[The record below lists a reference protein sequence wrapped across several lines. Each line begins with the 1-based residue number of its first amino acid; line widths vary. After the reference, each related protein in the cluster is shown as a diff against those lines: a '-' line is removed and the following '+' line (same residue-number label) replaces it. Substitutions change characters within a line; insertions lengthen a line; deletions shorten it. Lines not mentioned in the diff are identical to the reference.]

1 MLLQEYLKKMKELQA
16 KVNSMEKQL
25 SDKDD
30 AEQNNE
36 LANEQISTLQDMLK
50 QKTLELSDAATRI
63 DELEYSSKENRTLE
77 ELTQKHAS
85 ELESHKEEILKLQT
99 KSDQYFM
106 MLSEA
111 HERAEFLEKSEKN
124 AEIVEDLKATH
135 AHELDSYK
143 EQISLLQDTLKQK
156 LVELDEATESLN
168 AMKER
173 EKGEFNPKTFLI
185 NQYQKCTY
193 RIVLLFDIYA
203 HVIL

>member
-63 DELEYSSKENRTLE
+63 DVLEEYSKENHTIE
-77 ELTQKHAS
+77 ELAQKHAT
-85 ELESHKEEILKLQT
+85 ELESHKEELLKVQT
-99 KSDQYFM
+99 RSDQYFM
-106 MLSEA
+106 MLSEC
-111 HERAEFLEKSEKN
+111 HERGEFLEKSEKN
-124 AEIVEDLKATH
+124 AKIVVEDLKATH

-156 LVELDEATESLN
+156 LAELDEATEGLD
-168 AMKER
+168 AMRER
-173 EKGEFNPKTFLI
+173 EKGEFNSNIFLK
-185 NQYQKCTY
+185 NPCQNALTK
-193 RIVLLFDIYA
+193 
-203 HVIL
+203 

>member
-50 QKTLELSDAATRI
+50 QKTLELSNAATRI
-63 DELEYSSKENRTLE
+63 DELEDSSKENHTLE
-77 ELTQKHAS
+77 ELTQKHAT
-85 ELESHKEEILKLQT
+85 ELESHKEEMLKVQK
-99 KSDQYFM
+99 KSNDYFM

-111 HERAEFLEKSEKN
+111 HERNQFLEKSEKN
-124 AEIVEDLKATH
+124 SEIVEDLKATH

-156 LVELDEATESLN
+156 LVELDEATEGLD
-168 AMKER
+168 AMRER
-173 EKGEFNPKTFLI
+173 EKGEFHSNNSLKNPCQNALTE
-185 NQYQKCTY
+185 
-193 RIVLLFDIYA
+193 
-203 HVIL
+203 